1 MKLLNFE
8 GRSVLNSRDVAEMI
22 GKEHK
27 HLMRD
32 IRTYINDMQDSPNLD
47 PRQFFIESTYTSDQ
61 NKILPC
67 YLLTKQGCEF
77 VANKLT
83 GKKGNQFTA
92 QYVSLFN
99 SMKEQIS
106 NPVEQALKSFPI
118 PRTMGE
124 ALRLAAD
131 EADQLAKQKPKVDY
145 YDSQMRN
152 PGLMTTTEIAK
163 DFGWSAKKSN
173 DFLHDHHVIYPVG
186 SGKKKKWVIYQ
197 KYADKGYTQY
207 EPYDFKKINGQHGI
221 KNNLKWTQRGKKFIY
236 DLLADFDIHPVLE
249 QMDLL
254 GM

>member
-8 GRSVLNSRDVAEMI
+8 GRSVLNSRDVAGMI

-27 HLMRD
+27 HLMWD

-163 DFGWSAKKSN
+163 DFGWSASKLNKW
-173 DFLHDHHVIYPVG
+173 LAAHHIIYKQG
-186 SGKKKKWVIYQ
+186 RHWVLYQ
-197 KYADKGYTQY
+197 KYCGEGYTQY
-207 EPYDFKKINGQHGI
+207 EPFAYKKNNRQGI
-221 KNNLKWTQRGKKFIY
+221 RNNLKWTQKGRKFIY
-236 DLLADFDIHPVLE
+236 DKLAEHDIHPVIE
-249 QMDLL
+249 QLSLL
-254 GM
+254 D